1 MEIVQIFSP
10 NVLLKD
16 TNKYLV
22 ENIVKFQINLI
33 DVEKCVSYG
42 FHRISIPLHLWN
54 QKFIE
59 FFPKDQKKASN
70 TIGLEIN
77 IRWSKLSIINLT

>member
-22 ENIVKFQINLI
+22 ENIVKFRINLI
-33 DVEKCVSYG
+33 DVVKCVSHG
-42 FHRISIPLHLWN
+42 FHRSFIPLHLWN

-59 FFPKDQKKASN
+59 FFPKDQKKSLKYHRLGN
-70 TIGLEIN
+70 YYKMVKIEYN
-77 IRWSKLSIINLT
+77 